1 MDEKPVVNL
10 SVVLPTYKR
19 DKILVDVLGQLL
31 TQDPQPLEIIVI
43 DQTLQHNYE
52 TKVFIDDLI
61 RENKIR
67 YIFQEQMHANVA
79 RNRGILEAKGAIVL
93 ILNDDII
100 IKPDLIGKHFENFH
114 DSSVAAISGAVLEGV
129 TELTDEFPKRYYRRY
144 TGWVHFPLN
153 YSKRVEVINLN
164 SCNLSIRR
172 EIIMEVGGFDEN
184 FSRTYFDDSDLSC
197 RVHRLCLKK
206 GLKTLHDPELAIIH
220 LKEPTGGCRPGGIN
234 DYVVADRYAWMTWI
248 YFFLL
253 NFALYGFW
261 DILLRLR
268 TCVFR
273 KKNILRPYY
282 LWIAFLEFII
292 GLDKALA
299 LIRHGRRLISVKQ

>member
-1 MDEKPVVNL
+1 MDKKPVVNL
-10 SVVLPTYKR
+10 SVILPTYGR
-19 DKILVDVLGQLL
+19 DKILTDVLQQLID
-31 TQDPQPLEIIVI
+31 QHPQPLEIIVV
-43 DQTLQHNYE
+43 DQTRKHNCE
-52 TKVFIDDLI
+52 VNAFLDSLI

-67 YIFQEQMHANVA
+67 YIIQKEPHANVA
-79 RNRGILEAKGAIVL
+79 RNRGILEAKGEIVL

-100 IKPDLIGKHFENFH
+100 IKQDLIRKHFANF
-114 DSSVAAISGAVLEGV
+114 DDPSVAAVSGAVLEGV
-129 TELTDEFPKRYYRRY
+129 RELTDEFPRSFYRRY
-144 TGWVHFPLN
+144 TGWIHFPLN

-184 FSRTYFDDSDLSC
+184 FSLTYFDDSDFSL

-206 GLKTLHDPELAIIH
+206 GLKTLHDPRLSIIH
-220 LKEPTGGCRPGGIN
+220 LKEPTGGYRPGGIN
-234 DYVVADRYAWMTWI
+234 DYVVADRYAWMTWL

-253 NFALYGFW
+253 NFGFYGSW
-261 DILLRLR
+261 DILIRLR
-268 TCVFR
+268 SCVFR

-282 LWIAFLEFII
+282 LWVAFLEFII

-299 LIRHGRRLISVKQ
+299 LIRHGRKLIS